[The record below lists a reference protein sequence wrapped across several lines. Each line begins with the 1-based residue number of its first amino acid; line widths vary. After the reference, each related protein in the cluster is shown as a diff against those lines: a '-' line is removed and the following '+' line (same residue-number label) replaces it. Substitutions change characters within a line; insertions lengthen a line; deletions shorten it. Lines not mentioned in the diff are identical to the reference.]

1 MPSCNIIVFL
11 DFSRPPLFD
20 FSRLPTLPTPN
31 ESNFAISADDESWFS
46 ATKVRLS
53 QFFSERRTSTD
64 WFHRAAVYDILLVFT
79 GLPMAIWLAYRV
91 VGGIT
96 DGRSPPIIISILY
109 VYVFFAAIQLFR
121 ILFSYS
127 RWVFPKVE
135 LDTESGS
142 PLRHRGI
149 WGGIFLAIAG
159 SFLSDFLKSFF
170 GS

>member
-1 MPSCNIIVFL
+1 MSCHRATLSYSLIFL
-11 DFSRPPLFD
+11 VLRFLISADCRRFR
-20 FSRLPTLPTPN
+20 RRN

-46 ATKVRLS
+46 ATKARLS

-64 WFHRAAVYDILLVFT
+64 WLHRAAVYDILLVFT

-142 PLRHRGI
+142 PLRHRGYL
-149 WGGIFLAIAG
+149 GRHL
-159 SFLSDFLKSFF
+159 F
-170 GS
+170 GNCGQLFV